1 MIVREC
7 IYYINIR
14 QAYLSSPYYAERI
27 SSRTIL
33 LQCVPESYLNERR
46 LRKLYGDSVKRVT
59 IPRTTKALA
68 NMVKEREQTAMR
80 LEKAEVELI
89 RKANAARV
97 KQAKKT
103 AKKEAKEARR
113 ASKTMA
119 TSETHELKQDDAAQ
133 SQLPHSDSV
142 LSQQDLVAVGTNSIS
157 DDSQMEARG
166 GCVVVELPG
175 AATMEAD
182 EKDAEADEAVH
193 VVRTDTSDTK
203 RDDEEDEY
211 AHPYGL
217 DPKLADVRG
226 SVAAQYIPVQQRP
239 YHRPLG
245 NFLRRVDTIRWTRN
259 RLRELN
265 VQIYKMRKQVRR
277 GEGATLPAAFIE
289 FHTQESAQAAHQV
302 LVHHRPLQMSS
313 RLLGVRPD
321 EVIWKSLRMS
331 WWERIARRF
340 FVLSLVTLAV
350 IFWSIPSAAIG
361 LISQIDF
368 LAKNIIVLSWLL
380 KLPSVVVNFL
390 QGFVP
395 AIALSLWMAAVPIM
409 LRFCGRVAGIPT
421 VTMVELF
428 VQNGYFA
435 FQVVQVFL
443 ITTLT
448 SAASA
453 AFTDILENP
462 IKAKDILATNLPMAS
477 NFYLSY
483 ILIQCLA
490 SSGTDLLHVFALIR
504 HYGLDKMSSLPRT
517 RYRAWRRL
525 RPARWGGVFPVFANM
540 GVIGRFNG
548 ALLRFVQNVFLFADS
563 HFTAMSYACI
573 APLILVFAAGGM
585 AAMRLVWRYNLLY
598 VYDSDFDSKGLFYPR
613 ALLHLIIGLYLA
625 EICLIG
631 LFALHLAFG
640 PLAMM
645 VMFFIFTGLVHLSLG
660 DAIAPLLQNLPQT
673 LAMEPDVQREEREAK
688 ERARELARA
697 RAAEEGDE
705 TGANNDYYDTTQTFG
720 EEQDGR
726 GDGDNDDFIDDDDE
740 GIETEDE
747 EEHIVT
753 SERALEGAGSIKA
766 TLAEWLKHTTKSKMQ
781 SEASRSGI
789 TDAFDKVALW
799 TGAKRDPKKPP
810 GLVAR
815 WLHPEEYEDFVALR
829 EALIEPEEKHRPK
842 IEYPPGPRKR
852 FCEFTPPEVWA
863 PRPTLWIP
871 RDEARVSRQ
880 EVAHTRKYTP
890 VSDKA
895 AIMDDK
901 GRITVFFDEAPLHEP
916 RLML

>member
-211 AHPYGL
+211 THPYGL

-289 FHTQESAQAAHQV
+289 FHTGRCRCRRASWACGPTRSSGSRCACLGGSASPGASSCCRS
-302 LVHHRPLQMSS
+302 LPSPSYSGPYHRPPSGS
-313 RLLGVRPD
+313 YRR
-321 EVIWKSLRMS
+321 STS
-331 WWERIARRF
+331 W
-340 FVLSLVTLAV
+340 
-350 IFWSIPSAAIG
+350 
-361 LISQIDF
+361 
-368 LAKNIIVLSWLL
+368 
-380 KLPSVVVNFL
+380 
-390 QGFVP
+390 
-395 AIALSLWMAAVPIM
+395 
-409 LRFCGRVAGIPT
+409 
-421 VTMVELF
+421 
-428 VQNGYFA
+428 
-435 FQVVQVFL
+435 
-443 ITTLT
+443 
-448 SAASA
+448 
-453 AFTDILENP
+453 
-462 IKAKDILATNLPMAS
+462 
-477 NFYLSY
+477 
-483 ILIQCLA
+483 
-490 SSGTDLLHVFALIR
+490 
-504 HYGLDKMSSLPRT
+504 PRT
-517 RYRAWRRL
+517 SSSYR
-525 RPARWGGVFPVFANM
+525 G
-540 GVIGRFNG
+540 
-548 ALLRFVQNVFLFADS
+548 
-563 HFTAMSYACI
+563 C
-573 APLILVFAAGGM
+573 
-585 AAMRLVWRYNLLY
+585 
-598 VYDSDFDSKGLFYPR
+598 
-613 ALLHLIIGLYLA
+613 
-625 EICLIG
+625 
-631 LFALHLAFG
+631 
-640 PLAMM
+640 
-645 VMFFIFTGLVHLSLG
+645 
-660 DAIAPLLQNLPQT
+660 
-673 LAMEPDVQREEREAK
+673 
-688 ERARELARA
+688 
-697 RAAEEGDE
+697 
-705 TGANNDYYDTTQTFG
+705 
-720 EEQDGR
+720 
-726 GDGDNDDFIDDDDE
+726 
-740 GIETEDE
+740 
-747 EEHIVT
+747 
-753 SERALEGAGSIKA
+753 
-766 TLAEWLKHTTKSKMQ
+766 
-781 SEASRSGI
+781 
-789 TDAFDKVALW
+789 
-799 TGAKRDPKKPP
+799 
-810 GLVAR
+810 
-815 WLHPEEYEDFVALR
+815 
-829 EALIEPEEKHRPK
+829 
-842 IEYPPGPRKR
+842 
-852 FCEFTPPEVWA
+852 
-863 PRPTLWIP
+863 
-871 RDEARVSRQ
+871 
-880 EVAHTRKYTP
+880 
-890 VSDKA
+890 
-895 AIMDDK
+895 
-901 GRITVFFDEAPLHEP
+901 
-916 RLML
+916 

>member
-1 MIVREC
+1 MATLGNLLEGRGFLDIFVRLSPTPQISPPDHAEPVKGGKDPRVGSGRGDSSGGGTLSTSANNKTSSLGKLGATFIPIAIYVAVCVVIFVVLRRRCTRVYAPRTISALRAPELPSKALPSGWLNWVVPFFKVSDTVVLNNGSLDAFFFLRFLKVLRNICVGGCLILWPVLFPIHATGGGGLTELDLLTIGNVKDPGRLYAHAFMAWAFFGFVLYMIVREC

-540 GVIGRFNG
+540 GVI
-548 ALLRFVQNVFLFADS
+548 
-563 HFTAMSYACI
+563 AMSYACI

-640 PLAMM
+640 PW
-645 VMFFIFTGLVHLSLG
+645 
-660 DAIAPLLQNLPQT
+660 P
-673 LAMEPDVQREEREAK
+673 
-688 ERARELARA
+688 
-697 RAAEEGDE
+697 
-705 TGANNDYYDTTQTFG
+705 
-720 EEQDGR
+720 
-726 GDGDNDDFIDDDDE
+726 
-740 GIETEDE
+740 
-747 EEHIVT
+747 
-753 SERALEGAGSIKA
+753 
-766 TLAEWLKHTTKSKMQ
+766 
-781 SEASRSGI
+781 
-789 TDAFDKVALW
+789 
-799 TGAKRDPKKPP
+799 
-810 GLVAR
+810 
-815 WLHPEEYEDFVALR
+815 
-829 EALIEPEEKHRPK
+829 
-842 IEYPPGPRKR
+842 
-852 FCEFTPPEVWA
+852 
-863 PRPTLWIP
+863 
-871 RDEARVSRQ
+871 
-880 EVAHTRKYTP
+880 
-890 VSDKA
+890 
-895 AIMDDK
+895 
-901 GRITVFFDEAPLHEP
+901 
-916 RLML
+916 